1 MKKKLLSLALALA
14 MIAGLAACG
23 DSGSGSSPSGN
34 SPAPDSNPGSSVST
48 PADSDGP
55 KTFVF
60 GTDANSTT
68 FDPASDL
75 QTNSGGAL
83 VSAVMETLW
92 TVSED
97 GTITNK
103 LAESYEWTG
112 DLELTVKLH
121 QGVTYSNGNPMTSDD
136 VLYTIEHLFESP
148 RTASMVNC
156 VDLANTTCPDDSTI
170 VIAFNTYDAAFF
182 DTVGGSGFSVLD
194 RETCT
199 AADWNW
205 GWLIGTGPYKLQ
217 GDGVSDKS
225 GWEESV
231 QYNLVRNDGYWGA
244 APYYDEIVI
253 KFYSEESTRYA
264 EFQSGSLDA
273 VYLTQATY
281 VNSLSSGS
289 VSGASLVQKVSNGI
303 SGFQVAATSDTC
315 GAFADI
321 NIRKA
326 FAHGID
332 IASMVDILGEGMYK
346 VATSIVGDGCWA
358 YENVGTYEYDPDYA
372 RQCLA
377 EAGYSVD
384 NPLTLTIVAESTA
397 FNTALA
403 ESAQATLAEIGINLD
418 LSGMGDFP
426 TILPILISGSQ
437 ELSIGGGSNGSGND
451 PGSLLQQFGP
461 NSDNNLLR
469 VTDPHL
475 VDLFNRGSASRDQ
488 SERVAIYKE
497 FQEIMHDEYLYI
509 PMWADTKN
517 YGVNDAHSSFEN
529 ALTASNMLDPTLL
542 TD

>member
-1 MKKKLLSLALALA
+1 MKKKLLSLALAIV
-14 MIAGLAACG
+14 MIASLTACG
-23 DSGSGSSPSGN
+23 GTGADNPPSGN
-34 SPAPDSNPGSSVST
+34 TPAPDSNSGSNT
-48 PADSDGP
+48 PAPAEDGGT

-68 FDPASDL
+68 FDPATDL

-83 VSAVMETLW
+83 VASVLECMW
-92 TVSED
+92 TVAED

-121 QGVTYSNGNPMTSDD
+121 EGVTFSNGNALTSDD
-136 VLYTIEHLFESP
+136 VLYTMEHLRDSG
-148 RTASMVNC
+148 RTASMVAC
-156 VDLANTTCPDDSTI
+156 VDIDATTCPDDNTI
-170 VIAFNTYDAAFF
+170 VIAFNTYDASFF
-182 DTVGGSGFSVLD
+182 DTVGGAGFGILD

-199 AADWNW
+199 APDWNW

-231 QYNLVRNDGYWGA
+231 QYNLVRNDSYWGS

-289 VSGASLVQKVSNGI
+289 VSGASLVQRVSNGI
-303 SGFQVAATSDTC
+303 SGFQIAVGDASC
-315 GAFADI
+315 KAFADI
-321 NIRKA
+321 NVRKA
-326 FAHGID
+326 FAHGLD
-332 IASMVDILGEGMYK
+332 IASMVEILGEGMYK

-372 RQCLA
+372 RECLA
-377 EAGYSVD
+377 QAGYSVD
-384 NPLTLTIVAESTA
+384 NPLTLTMVAESTA

-403 ESAQATLAEIGINLD
+403 EAAQASLAEVGINLD

-426 TILPILISGSQ
+426 TILPVLLSGTQ
-437 ELSIGGGSNGSGND
+437 QLGIGGGSNGSGND
-451 PGSLLQQFGP
+451 PASLLQQFGP
-461 NSDNNLLR
+461 LSDNVLLR
-469 VTDPHL
+469 VTDPRL

-488 SERVAIYKE
+488 AERETIYKE
-497 FQEIMHDEYLYI
+497 FQEIMHDEYMYI
-509 PMWADTKN
+509 PMWSDTKN
-517 YGVNDAHSSFEN
+517 YGVNDAHSSFGN
-529 ALTASNMLDPTLL
+529 ALTAANMLDPTLL